1 MRFEAWSLLLIVLG
15 AALLPVLARRIRL
28 PAVVLEIAFG
38 MLLGKSALDLG
49 VAGDWLPFLAE
60 LGFLLLMFQAGM
72 ELDFGAMAEQ
82 SGGQLTFQFVI
93 FGVTFGL
100 AIGAAVWLGQGM
112 FTALVLTTTSLGLV
126 VPSLKEAGISR
137 TRHGQAIL
145 IAATLADFLTLM
157 AITFFV
163 LWHEHGLS
171 WRFAAPLPLF
181 VGFAVLLR
189 LGRLWVWWHP
199 DKAARI
205 LGDHDSQEMGVRLS
219 LALLFLLVALSE
231 LVHLEPVLGAF
242 MGGALLAFM
251 FRDRHQLE
259 TKLSGMAYGF
269 FIPLFFI
276 NVGMGF
282 DIRNILSADQ
292 LVLTG
297 ELLVLAVAVKV
308 VPGLLFTLTGI
319 KLRDA
324 LGAGVLLSSR
334 LSLIVA
340 AASIGLAGGFIT
352 ESFKDAIVL
361 LAVLTCLLGPS
372 LFKAMQ
378 PRPSARSGAKPTV

>member
-1 MRFEAWSLLLIVLG
+1 MQFEAWSLLLICLG
-15 AALLPVLARRIRL
+15 AALLPGVAARLRL

-49 VAGDWLPFLAE
+49 LSGDWLPFLAE

-82 SGGQLTFQFVI
+82 SGGQIVFQFVI
-93 FGVTFGL
+93 FGATFGL
-100 AIGAAVWLGQGM
+100 ALGAAAWLGQGM

-126 VPSLKEAGISR
+126 VPSLKETGISR
-137 TRHGQAIL
+137 TRLGQTIL

-163 LWHEHGLS
+163 LWHDHGLS

-181 VGFAVLLR
+181 VGFALL
-189 LGRLWVWWHP
+189 LKAGRLWVWWHP
-199 DKAARI
+199 EKAARI
-205 LGDHDSQEMGVRLS
+205 LGEHDSQEMGVRMS

-251 FRDRHQLE
+251 FRDRYQLE

-282 DIRNILSADQ
+282 DIRNILTLDQ
-292 LVLTG
+292 LSLTFV
-297 ELLVLAVAVKV
+297 LLVLAVAVKV
-308 VPGLLFTLTGI
+308 VPSLLFTLTGI
-319 KLRDA
+319 RLRDS
-324 LGAGVLLSSR
+324 LLAGVLLSSR

-340 AASIGLAGGFIT
+340 AASIGLEGGFI
-352 ESFKDAIVL
+352 SVAFKDAIVL

-372 LFKAMQ
+372 VFKVLHGRGGRTA
-378 PRPSARSGAKPTV
+378 

>member
-1 MRFEAWSLLLIVLG
+1 MQFEAWSLLLIILG
-15 AALLPVLARRIRL
+15 AALLPGLATRLRL

-38 MLLGKSALDLG
+38 ILLGKSALDLG
-49 VAGDWLPFLAE
+49 LSGEWLPFLAE

-82 SGGQLTFQFVI
+82 RAGQIVFQLLI
-93 FGVTFGL
+93 FGATFGL
-100 AIGAAVWLGQGM
+100 ALVAAAWLGQGM

-126 VPSLKEAGISR
+126 VPSLKEAGISK
-137 TRHGQAIL
+137 TRLGQAIL

-157 AITFFV
+157 GITFFV
-163 LWHEHGLS
+163 LWHDHGLS

-181 VGFAVLLR
+181 VGFAVLLK

-199 DKAARI
+199 EAASRI

-251 FRDRHQLE
+251 FRDRHHLE

-282 DIRNILSADQ
+282 DIRNILTPSQ
-292 LVLTG
+292 ISLTLI
-297 ELLVLAVAVKV
+297 LLALAVAVKV
-308 VPGLLFTLTGI
+308 LPGLLLTLTGV
-319 KLRDA
+319 KLRDS
-324 LGAGVLLSSR
+324 LLAGVLLSSR

-340 AASIGLAGGFIT
+340 AASIGQQGGFIT
-352 ESFKDAIVL
+352 VAFKDAIVL

-372 LFKAMQ
+372 AFKALHGRSQ
-378 PRPSARSGAKPTV
+378 TARP